1 MQTLQRRTKTKL
13 TMRQLFS
20 LLAIVVAT
28 LSLPLSCIDHE
39 PEPYETTVLPGT
51 PFKKT
56 VLVYMAAQNS
66 LGAKGFARED
76 SMEMANGMKYLH
88 DKERVLMFLD
98 DNRAPRLY
106 ELRKG
111 LQTPRLLRKWKTDVN
126 SADTAQLT
134 SMLRFMQEFS
144 PSESYGL
151 VLWSHATGWV
161 PSPKSVALEERRNA
175 TSGGNNSSV
184 SRSAQTDAT
193 ILDATS
199 TNSATLQQIT
209 SRSTRNQLWTTNA
222 TSNDAATS
230 SIAGRKPAAFRPKSY
245 GMDVGPNGNW
255 IYDRAALGERADEIN
270 IEDLNEAITA
280 SGIHLRFIHFDCCLM
295 GGIETYYEL
304 RNNADYIAA
313 SPMEISAIG
322 GFYTDMLRWG
332 YFSEE
337 IKDLGITYSNY
348 YINKGSEPYT
358 DNFGLV
364 FSIVRTDRLQ
374 AIADSM
380 KSVVKENYAAHKE
393 DGSWN
398 YPAVQ
403 EAQDYSRYTRSF
415 YYRPH
420 FYDMNDA
427 LRRTLPEK
435 DWNRVKKTID
445 AATVYKFS
453 TGRFFTGLD
462 AYDQIYMDLKNYCG
476 ISMFVPQQIYTDNAK
491 KSAHGNVNEQ
501 FRKTKWYTAA
511 GWKEAGW

>member
-1 MQTLQRRTKTKL
+1 
-13 TMRQLFS
+13 MRQLFS
-20 LLAIVVAT
+20 LFLVVMTA
-28 LSLPLSCIDHE
+28 LLLPASCKDYE
-39 PEPYETTVLPGT
+39 PVPYETTVLPGT
-51 PFKKT
+51 PFKRT

-66 LGAKGFARED
+66 LITYSRDD
-76 SMEMANGMKYLH
+76 STEMADGMKYLH

-151 VLWSHATGWV
+151 VLWSHASGWV
-161 PSPKSVALEERRNA
+161 PSPKSVAREERYNTANA
-175 TSGGNNSSV
+175 GRT
-184 SRSAQTDAT
+184 SAQSSSAH
-193 ILDATS
+193 A
-199 TNSATLQQIT
+199 ATLPQVT
-209 SRSTRNQLWTTNA
+209 SRSTRNQLWETNITDYTA
-222 TSNDAATS
+222 QPTFT
-230 SIAGRKPAAFRPKSY
+230 GRKPAAFRPKSY
-245 GMDVGPNGNW
+245 GMDVGPNGDLGRNK
-255 IYDRAALGERADEIN
+255 AALGDWADEIN
-270 IEDLNEAITA
+270 IEDLSEAIIA

-313 SPMEISAIG
+313 SPIEISAIG

-332 YFSEE
+332 YFSDE

-348 YINKGSEPYT
+348 YINKGSQPYY

-364 FSIVRTDRLQ
+364 FSIVNTKRLQ
-374 AIADSM
+374 AIADTM
-380 KSVVKENYAAHKE
+380 NSVVKEYYPARKA

-403 EAQDYSRYTRSF
+403 EAQDYSRYVSRF
-415 YYRPH
+415 HYRPH

-445 AATVYKFS
+445 AAIVYKFS
-453 TGRFFTGLD
+453 TGRFFTGLTRT
-462 AYDQIYMDLKNYCG
+462 DQIYMDLKNYCG
-476 ISMFVPQQIYTDNAK
+476 ISMFVPQQIYAYNAK
-491 KSAHGNVNEQ
+491 ESAHGNLNEQ
-501 FRKTKWYTAA
+501 FRKTKWYSAA

>member
-1 MQTLQRRTKTKL
+1 
-13 TMRQLFS
+13 MRQLFS
-20 LLAIVVAT
+20 LFLVVMTA
-28 LSLPLSCIDHE
+28 LLLPASCKDYE
-39 PEPYETTVLPGT
+39 PVPYETTVLPGT
-51 PFKKT
+51 PFKRT

-66 LGAKGFARED
+66 LITYSRDD
-76 SMEMANGMKYLH
+76 STEMADGMKYLH

-111 LQTPRLLRKWKTDVN
+111 LKRPRLLRKWETDIN

-134 SMLRFMQEFS
+134 RMLRFMQEFS

-151 VLWSHATGWV
+151 VLWSHASGWV
-161 PSPKSVALEERRNA
+161 PSPKSVAREERYNTANA
-175 TSGGNNSSV
+175 GRT
-184 SRSAQTDAT
+184 SAQSSSAH
-193 ILDATS
+193 A
-199 TNSATLQQIT
+199 ATLPQVT
-209 SRSTRNQLWTTNA
+209 SRSTRNQLWETNITDYTA
-222 TSNDAATS
+222 QPTFT
-230 SIAGRKPAAFRPKSY
+230 GRKPATFRPKSY
-245 GMDVGPNGNW
+245 GMDVGPNGNLG
-255 IYDRAALGERADEIN
+255 RNKAALGDWADEIN
-270 IEDLNEAITA
+270 IEDLSEAIIA

-313 SPMEISAIG
+313 SPIEISAIG

-332 YFSEE
+332 YFSDE

-348 YINKGSEPYT
+348 YINKGSQPYY

-364 FSIVRTDRLQ
+364 FSIVNTKRLQ
-374 AIADSM
+374 AIADTM
-380 KSVVKENYAAHKE
+380 NSVVKEYYPARKA

-403 EAQDYSRYTRSF
+403 EAQDYSRYVSRF
-415 YYRPH
+415 HYRPH

-445 AATVYKFS
+445 AAIVYKFS
-453 TGRFFTGLD
+453 TGRFFTGLTRT
-462 AYDQIYMDLKNYCG
+462 DQIYMDLKNYCG
-476 ISMFVPQQIYTDNAK
+476 ISMFVPQQIYAYNAK
-491 KSAHGNVNEQ
+491 ESAHGNLNEQ
-501 FRKTKWYTAA
+501 FRKTKWYSAA

>member
-1 MQTLQRRTKTKL
+1 
-13 TMRQLFS
+13 MRQLFS
-20 LLAIVVAT
+20 LFLVVMTA
-28 LSLPLSCIDHE
+28 LLLPASCKDYE
-39 PEPYETTVLPGT
+39 PVPYETTVLPGT
-51 PFKKT
+51 PFKRT

-66 LGAKGFARED
+66 LITYSRDD
-76 SMEMANGMKYLH
+76 STEMADGMKYLH

-98 DNRAPRLY
+98 DDRAPRLY

-111 LQTPRLLRKWKTDVN
+111 LKRPRLLRKWETDIN

-134 SMLRFMQEFS
+134 RMLRFMQEFS

-151 VLWSHATGWV
+151 VLWSHASGWV
-161 PSPKSVALEERRNA
+161 PSPKSVAREERYNTANA
-175 TSGGNNSSV
+175 GRT
-184 SRSAQTDAT
+184 SAQSSSAH
-193 ILDATS
+193 A
-199 TNSATLQQIT
+199 ATLPQVT
-209 SRSTRNQLWTTNA
+209 SRSTRNQLWETNITDYTA
-222 TSNDAATS
+222 QPTFT
-230 SIAGRKPAAFRPKSY
+230 GRKPAAFRPKSY
-245 GMDVGPNGNW
+245 GMDVGPNGDLGRNK
-255 IYDRAALGERADEIN
+255 AALGDWADEIN
-270 IEDLNEAITA
+270 IEDLSEAIIA

-313 SPMEISAIG
+313 SPIEISAIG

-332 YFSEE
+332 YFSDE

-348 YINKGSEPYT
+348 YINKGSQPYY

-364 FSIVRTDRLQ
+364 FSIVNTKRLQ
-374 AIADSM
+374 AIADTM
-380 KSVVKENYAAHKE
+380 NSVVKEYYPARKA

-403 EAQDYSRYTRSF
+403 EAQDYSRYVSRF
-415 YYRPH
+415 HYRPH

-445 AATVYKFS
+445 AAIVYKYS
-453 TGRFFTGLD
+453 TGRFFTGLTNTD
-462 AYDQIYMDLKNYCG
+462 EIHMDLENYCG
-476 ISMFVPQQIYTDNAK
+476 ISMFVPQQIYAYNAK
-491 KSAHGNVNEQ
+491 ESAHGNLNEQ
-501 FRKTKWYTAA
+501 FRKTKWYSAA

>member
-1 MQTLQRRTKTKL
+1 
-13 TMRQLFS
+13 MRQLFS
-20 LLAIVVAT
+20 LFLVVMTA
-28 LSLPLSCIDHE
+28 LLLPASCKDYE
-39 PEPYETTVLPGT
+39 PVPYETTVLPGT
-51 PFKKT
+51 PFKRT

-66 LGAKGFARED
+66 LITYSRDD
-76 SMEMANGMKYLH
+76 STEMADGMKYLH

-98 DNRAPRLY
+98 DDRAPRLY

-111 LQTPRLLRKWKTDVN
+111 LKRPRLLRKWETDIN

-134 SMLRFMQEFS
+134 RMLRFMQEFS

-151 VLWSHATGWV
+151 VLWSHASGWV
-161 PSPKSVALEERRNA
+161 PSPKSVAREERYNTANA
-175 TSGGNNSSV
+175 GRT
-184 SRSAQTDAT
+184 SAQSSSAH
-193 ILDATS
+193 A
-199 TNSATLQQIT
+199 ATLPQVT
-209 SRSTRNQLWTTNA
+209 SRSTRNQLWETNTTDYTA
-222 TSNDAATS
+222 QPTFT
-230 SIAGRKPAAFRPKSY
+230 GRKPAAFRPKSY
-245 GMDVGPNGNW
+245 GMDVGPNGDLGRNK
-255 IYDRAALGERADEIN
+255 AALGDWADEIN
-270 IEDLNEAITA
+270 IEDLSEAIIA

-313 SPMEISAIG
+313 SPIEISAIG

-332 YFSEE
+332 YFSDE

-348 YINKGSEPYT
+348 YINKGSQPYY

-364 FSIVRTDRLQ
+364 FSIVNTKRLQ
-374 AIADSM
+374 AIADTM
-380 KSVVKENYAAHKE
+380 NSVVKEYYPARKA

-403 EAQDYSRYTRSF
+403 EAQDYSRYVSRF
-415 YYRPH
+415 HYRPH

-445 AATVYKFS
+445 AAIVYKYS
-453 TGRFFTGLD
+453 TGRFFTGLTNTD
-462 AYDQIYMDLKNYCG
+462 EIHMDLENYCG
-476 ISMFVPQQIYTDNAK
+476 ISMFVPQQIYAYNAK
-491 KSAHGNVNEQ
+491 ESAHGNLNEQ
-501 FRKTKWYTAA
+501 FRKTKWYSAA

>member
-1 MQTLQRRTKTKL
+1 
-13 TMRQLFS
+13 MRQLFS

-66 LGAKGFARED
+66 LGAKGFALED
-76 SMEMANGMKYLH
+76 STEMADGMKYLH

-98 DNRAPRLY
+98 DNKAPRLY

-111 LQTPRLLRKWKTDVN
+111 LHSPRLLRKWETDIN

-134 SMLRFMQEFS
+134 RMLRFMQEFS

-151 VLWSHATGWV
+151 VLWSHASGWV
-161 PSPKSVALEERRNA
+161 PSPKSVAQEERYNA
-175 TSGGNNSSV
+175 ANAVRTFALSS
-184 SRSAQTDAT
+184 SAQ
-193 ILDATS
+193 
-199 TNSATLQQIT
+199 SAPLQQVS
-209 SRSTRNQLWTTNA
+209 SRSTRNGLWETKTT
-222 TSNDAATS
+222 TSPAAQS
-230 SIAGRKPAAFRPKSY
+230 SVAGRKPVAFHPKSY

-255 IYDRAALGERADEIN
+255 RSDKAVLGGWSDEIN
-270 IEDLNEAITA
+270 IEDLSEAITA

-295 GGIETYYEL
+295 GGIESYYEL

-332 YFSEE
+332 YFSDE

-348 YINKGSEPYT
+348 YINKGSEPYY
-358 DNFGLV
+358 DNFGLT

-374 AIADSM
+374 AIADTM
-380 KSVVKENYAAHKE
+380 NSVVKEYYPARKA

-403 EAQDYSRYTRSF
+403 EAQDYSRYTSRF
-415 YYRPH
+415 HYRPH

-435 DWNRVKKTID
+435 DWKRVKKTID
-445 AATVYKFS
+445 AAIVYKFS
-453 TGRFFTGLD
+453 TGRFFTGLTD
-462 AYDQIYMDLKNYCG
+462 TDQIYMDLKNYCG
-476 ISMFVPQQIYTDNAK
+476 ISMFVPQQIYTNNAK
-491 KSAHGNVNEQ
+491 KSAHGNLNEQ
-501 FRKTKWYTAA
+501 FRKTKWYSAA
-511 GWKEAGW
+511 GWKAAGW

>member
-1 MQTLQRRTKTKL
+1 MKH
-13 TMRQLFS
+13 FAS
-20 LLAIVVAT
+20 LLLLIMAT
-28 LSLPLSCIDHE
+28 LLLPVSCIDYE

-66 LGAKGFARED
+66 LGAKGFALED
-76 SMEMANGMKYLH
+76 STEMADGMKYLH

-98 DNRAPRLY
+98 DNKAPRLY

-111 LQTPRLLRKWKTDVN
+111 LHTPRLLRKWETDIN

-134 SMLRFMQEFS
+134 RMLRFMQEFS

-151 VLWSHATGWV
+151 VLWSHASGWV
-161 PSPKSVALEERRNA
+161 PSPKSVAQEERYNA
-175 TSGGNNSSV
+175 ANAVRTFALSS
-184 SRSAQTDAT
+184 SAQ
-193 ILDATS
+193 
-199 TNSATLQQIT
+199 SAPLQQVS
-209 SRSTRNQLWTTNA
+209 SRSTRNGLWETKITTA
-222 TSNDAATS
+222 PAAQS
-230 SIAGRKPAAFRPKSY
+230 SVAGRKTVAFHPKSY

-255 IYDRAALGERADEIN
+255 RSDKAVLGGWSDEIN
-270 IEDLNEAITA
+270 IEDLSEAITA

-295 GGIETYYEL
+295 GGIESYYEL

-322 GFYTDMLRWG
+322 GFYTDMLHWG

-348 YINKGSEPYT
+348 YINKGSEPYY
-358 DNFGLV
+358 DNFGLT

-374 AIADSM
+374 AIADTM
-380 KSVVKENYAAHKE
+380 KSVVKEYYPARKA

-403 EAQDYSRYTRSF
+403 EAQDYSRYTSRF
-415 YYRPH
+415 HYRPH

-435 DWNRVKKTID
+435 DWKRVKKTID

-453 TGRFFTGLD
+453 TSRFFTGLD
-462 AYDQIYMDLKNYCG
+462 AYDEIRVDMDNYSG
-476 ISMFVPQQIYTDNAK
+476 ISMFVPQQIYTKNAK

-501 FRKTKWYTAA
+501 FRKTKWYSAA
-511 GWKEAGW
+511 GWKAAGW

>member
-1 MQTLQRRTKTKL
+1 MK
-13 TMRQLFS
+13 QLSS
-20 LLAIVVAT
+20 LLLLIMAT
-28 LSLPLSCIDHE
+28 LVLPVSCIDYE

-66 LGAKGFARED
+66 LGAKGFALED
-76 SMEMANGMKYLH
+76 STEMANGMKYLH

-98 DNRAPRLY
+98 DNKAPRLY

-111 LQTPRLLRKWKTDVN
+111 LHTPRLLRKWETDIN

-134 SMLRFMQEFS
+134 RMLRFMQEFS

-151 VLWSHATGWV
+151 VLWSHASGWV
-161 PSPKSVALEERRNA
+161 PSPKSVAREERYNA
-175 TSGGNNSSV
+175 ANTASTFAQSGNTQ
-184 SRSAQTDAT
+184 SAP
-193 ILDATS
+193 
-199 TNSATLQQIT
+199 LQQVT
-209 SRSTRNQLWTTNA
+209 SRSTRNQLWETNTT
-222 TSNDAATS
+222 TDHAAQS
-230 SIAGRKPAAFRPKSY
+230 SLTGRKPSAFHPQSY

-255 IYDRAALGERADEIN
+255 KGDKAALGDWADEIN
-270 IEDLNEAITA
+270 IEDLSEAITA

-295 GGIETYYEL
+295 GGIESYYEL

-332 YFSEE
+332 YFSDE

-348 YINKGSEPYT
+348 YLNKGSQPYY

-364 FSIVRTDRLQ
+364 FSIVNTKRLQ
-374 AIADSM
+374 AIADTM
-380 KSVVKENYAAHKE
+380 KSVVKENYPALKT

-398 YPAVQ
+398 YPQV
-403 EAQDYSRYTRSF
+403 ENAQDYSRYTSRF
-415 YYRPH
+415 HYRPH

-427 LRRTLPEK
+427 LRLTLPEK

-445 AATVYKFS
+445 AAIVYKFS
-453 TGRFFTGLD
+453 TGRFFTGLTYTD
-462 AYDQIYMDLKNYCG
+462 EIHMDLENYCG
-476 ISMFVPQQIYTDNAK
+476 ISMFMPQQIYTKNAK
-491 KSAHGNVNEQ
+491 KSAHGNLNEQ
-501 FRKTKWYTAA
+501 FRKTKWYSAA
-511 GWKEAGW
+511 GWKAAGW

>member
-1 MQTLQRRTKTKL
+1 MKH
-13 TMRQLFS
+13 FSS
-20 LLAIVVAT
+20 LLLLIMAT
-28 LSLPLSCIDHE
+28 LLLPVSCIDNE

-66 LGAKGFARED
+66 LGEKGFARED
-76 SMEMANGMKYLH
+76 SMEMTNGMKYLH

-98 DNRAPRLY
+98 DNKAPRLY

-111 LQTPRLLRKWKTDVN
+111 LHSPRLLRKWETDIN
-126 SADTAQLT
+126 SADTEQLT

-151 VLWSHATGWV
+151 VLWSHASGWV
-161 PSPKSVALEERRNA
+161 PSPKSVAREERYNA
-175 TSGGNNSSV
+175 ANTGSFFALSGNAQ
-184 SRSAQTDAT
+184 SAP
-193 ILDATS
+193 
-199 TNSATLQQIT
+199 LQQVT
-209 SRSTRNQLWTTNA
+209 SRSTRNQLWDTNTTTYTSVQPA
-222 TSNDAATS
+222 T
-230 SIAGRKPAAFRPKSY
+230 AGRKLATFRPKSY
-245 GMDVGPNGNW
+245 GMDVGPDGNW
-255 IYDRAALGERADEIN
+255 RSDKAVLGGWADEIN
-270 IEDLNEAITA
+270 IEDLSEAITA

-295 GGIETYYEL
+295 GGIESYYEL
-304 RNNADYIAA
+304 RNNTDYIAA

-332 YFSEE
+332 YFSDE

-358 DNFGLV
+358 ENFGLV
-364 FSIVRTDRLQ
+364 LSIVRTDRLQ
-374 AIADSM
+374 AIADTM
-380 KSVVKENYAAHKE
+380 KSVVKEYYPARKA

-403 EAQDYSRYTRSF
+403 EAQDYSRYTSRF
-415 YYRPH
+415 HYRPH

-427 LRRTLPEK
+427 LRRTLSEK

-445 AATVYKFS
+445 AAIVYKFS

-476 ISMFVPQQIYTDNAK
+476 ISMFVPQQIYTNNAK

-501 FRKTKWYTAA
+501 FRKTKWYSAA

>member
-1 MQTLQRRTKTKL
+1 
-13 TMRQLFS
+13 MRQLFS
-20 LLAIVVAT
+20 LFLVVMTA
-28 LSLPLSCIDHE
+28 LLLPASCKDYE
-39 PEPYETTVLPGT
+39 PVPYETTVLPGT
-51 PFKKT
+51 PFKRT

-66 LGAKGFARED
+66 LITYSRDD
-76 SMEMANGMKYLH
+76 STEMADGMKYLH

-111 LQTPRLLRKWKTDVN
+111 LKRPRLLRKWETDIN

-134 SMLRFMQEFS
+134 RMLRFMQEFS

-151 VLWSHATGWV
+151 VLWSHASGWV
-161 PSPKSVALEERRNA
+161 PSPKSVAREERRIA
-175 TSGGNNSSV
+175 TNGGNYSGA

-193 ILDATS
+193 ILEAS
-199 TNSATLQQIT
+199 SATALQQFT
-209 SRSTRNQLWTTNA
+209 SRSTRNQLWETNTTDYTA
-222 TSNDAATS
+222 QPTFT
-230 SIAGRKPAAFRPKSY
+230 GRKPEAFRPKSY
-245 GMDVGPNGNW
+245 GMDVGPNGDLGRNK
-255 IYDRAALGERADEIN
+255 AALGDWADEIN
-270 IEDLNEAITA
+270 IEDLSEAIIA

-295 GGIETYYEL
+295 GGVESYYEL
-304 RNNADYIAA
+304 RNTADYIAA

-332 YFSEE
+332 YFSDE

-348 YINKGSEPYT
+348 YINKGSQPYY
-358 DNFGLV
+358 DNFGLT

-374 AIADSM
+374 AIADTM
-380 KSVVKENYAAHKE
+380 KSVVKEYYPARKA

-403 EAQDYSRYTRSF
+403 EAQDYSRYTSRF
-415 YYRPH
+415 HYRPH

-453 TGRFFTGLD
+453 TPRFFTGLD
-462 AYDQIYMDLKNYCG
+462 DYDQIRVDMENYCG
-476 ISMFVPQQIYTDNAK
+476 ISMFVPQQIYTNNGK
-491 KSAHGNVNEQ
+491 KSAHGNVNVQ
-501 FRKTKWYTAA
+501 FRKTKWYSAA